1 MSRGIQ
7 LGRPV
12 RILRTLYERS
22 TFMATYSVNMKQSQ
36 LSAELGITRQ
46 ALNVHLRKLRDEH
59 YIRTGRG
66 FIDITEKGLKAL
78 GIATDP
84 TFLFIKISP
93 QKRAEAYKKVE
104 GLKVRQLYRVAGD
117 MDLVAVVGREELDA
131 TLRQIAQIEGVE
143 DTHSYISIESL
154 K

>member
-7 LGRPV
+7 LGRPMK
-12 RILRTLYERS
+12 ILRTLFERS
-22 TFMATYSVNMKQSQ
+22 RFMTTYAVTMKQSQ
-36 LSAELGITRQ
+36 LAAELGITRQ
-46 ALNVHLRKLRDEH
+46 ALNVHLRKLRNEN

-66 FIDITEKGLKAL
+66 FVDITEKGLRAL

-93 QKRAEAYKKVE
+93 QKRAEAYRRI
-104 GLKVRQLYRVAGD
+104 GSLNVRQLFRVAGE
-117 MDLVAVVGREELDA
+117 MDLVAVVGREELDGI
-131 TLRQIAQIEGVE
+131 LKQIAQVEGVE

>member
-1 MSRGIQ
+1 MSKGIQ
-7 LGRPV
+7 FGRPIK
-12 RILRTLYERS
+12 ILRTLFERS
-22 TFMATYSVNMKQSQ
+22 RFLTTYAVSMKQSQ
-36 LSAELGITRQ
+36 LAAELGITRQ
-46 ALNVHLRKLRDEH
+46 ALNVHLRKLRSEN

-93 QKRAEAYKKVE
+93 QKRAEAYQRIE
-104 GLKVRQLYRVAGD
+104 YLKVRQLFRVAGD
-117 MDLVAVVGREELDA
+117 MDLVAIVGREELDGI
-131 TLRQIAQIEGVE
+131 LKQIAQIEGVE
-143 DTHSYISIESL
+143 DTRSYISIESL